1 VGKDGF
7 GPLQLIVIDFHSAVL
22 PPLAHAQ
29 VDDLRRSG
37 VIRLVDSLV
46 ATKEGDGRLI
56 VLETLD
62 APRSDPVWN
71 GVLAQG
77 LFGSKDRHDWNDS
90 LMLVEDPLQ
99 RTAPELGV
107 TEEQLLEV
115 ADLIP
120 TNARV
125 LILLIEHLWTSEL
138 GMAAAEA
145 EGHVLANCW
154 ISPTL
159 LTQTIRRGRALLS

>member
-1 VGKDGF
+1 MDGF

-29 VDDLRRSG
+29 VDELRRHG
-37 VIRLVDSLV
+37 LVRLVDSVV
-46 ATKEGDGRLI
+46 ATKEGNGRLI
-56 VLETLD
+56 MLETLD

-71 GVLAQG
+71 GVLARC
-77 LFGSKDRHDWNDS
+77 LFGSKDRFGWKES
-90 LMLVEDPLQ
+90 SMQGGDPLQ
-99 RTAPELGV
+99 RTAPELSV

-125 LILLIEHLWTSEL
+125 LILLIEHRWTSEL
-138 GMAAAEA
+138 DMAAMEA

-154 ISPTL
+154 ISPAL
-159 LTQTIRRGRALLS
+159 LIQTIRSGRALFS

>member
-1 VGKDGF
+1 LGKDGF
-7 GPLQLIVIDFHSAVL
+7 GPLQLIVIDFRSAVL

-29 VDDLRRSG
+29 IDDLRRRG
-37 VIRLVDSLV
+37 VIQLVDSVV

-56 VLETLD
+56 MLETLD

-71 GVLAQG
+71 GVLAQC
-77 LFGSKDRHDWNDS
+77 LFGSKDRFGMNDS
-90 LMLVEDPLQ
+90 LMPVEEPLQ
-99 RTAPELGV
+99 RSPPELSV

-125 LILLIEHLWTSEL
+125 LMLLVEHLWTSEL
-138 GMAAAEA
+138 GMAAVEA
-145 EGHVLANCW
+145 EGQVLANCW
-154 ISPTL
+154 ISPTFL
-159 LTQTIRRGRALLS
+159 SQTIRRGRPLFS

>member
-1 VGKDGF
+1 MDGF
-7 GPLQLIVIDFHSAVL
+7 GPLQLIVIDFDSAVL

-29 VDDLRRSG
+29 IDELRRHG
-37 VIRLVDSLV
+37 VVRLVDSVV
-46 ATKEGDGRLI
+46 AIKEGDGRLI
-56 VLETLD
+56 MLETLD

-71 GVLAQG
+71 GVLARC
-77 LFGSKDRHDWNDS
+77 LFGSKDQHGWNDS
-90 LMLVEDPLQ
+90 SMPVESPRQ
-99 RTAPELGV
+99 RSAPELSV

-125 LILLIEHLWTSEL
+125 LILLIEHLWTSEI

-159 LTQTIRRGRALLS
+159 LTQTIRRGRALFS